1 MTVFNAD
8 IDMTIPFGED
18 HTPSKIYRTYYGT
31 ELDKYTLV
39 FKQLKLHVT
48 IELFEKILKDMKMME
63 RNHMTLLNEEA
74 RRETELWEKF
84 NELYPDEEEWVI
96 DYKTMVAQRIEQLNN
111 PKPKKTRHVYKGW
124 SYLL

>member
-8 IDMTIPFGED
+8 IDMTSPYGTD
-18 HTPSKIYRTYYGT
+18 HMPSKIYRTYSDG

-39 FKQLKLHVT
+39 FKQLKLHVS
-48 IELFEKILKDMKMME
+48 IELFEKILKEMKMMK
-63 RNHMTLLNEEA
+63 RNYMTFLNEEA

-96 DYKTMVAQRIEQLNN
+96 DYKTMVAQRIEELQN
-111 PKPKKTRHVYKGW
+111 V
-124 SYLL
+124 